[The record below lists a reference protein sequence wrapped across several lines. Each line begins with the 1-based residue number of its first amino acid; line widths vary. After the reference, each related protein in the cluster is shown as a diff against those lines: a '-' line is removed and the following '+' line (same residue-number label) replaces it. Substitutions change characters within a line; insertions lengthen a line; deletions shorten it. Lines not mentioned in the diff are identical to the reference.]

1 MENKL
6 LRSVPQPFRSN
17 AGSRAPEK
25 FTLGLY
31 CESFGCHGLSILLES
46 SKNDDLHSK

>member
-6 LRSVPQPFRSN
+6 LRFVLQPFTS
-17 AGSRAPEK
+17 AP
-25 FTLGLY
+25 TLAQELL
-31 CESFGCHGLSILLES
+31 ESSHGRLILMES